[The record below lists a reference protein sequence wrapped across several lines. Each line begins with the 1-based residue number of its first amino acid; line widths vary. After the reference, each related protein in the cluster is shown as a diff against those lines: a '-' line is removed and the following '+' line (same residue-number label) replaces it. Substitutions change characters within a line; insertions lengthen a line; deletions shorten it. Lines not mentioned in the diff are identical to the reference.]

1 MKNKHRWMKTSL
13 ILLSV
18 VMGFYLLQLS
28 AQSVKP
34 QLTIHRS
41 MESGGIE
48 LHMGNPD
55 KIVQSGVWLEL
66 QRSVDLEQW
75 ESVLAAPSTSFV
87 EEGSSL
93 VFEQPAQVQAFFR
106 LQINHRVSAT
116 ASSGEEIFGFAA
128 SFADELEKAGQLS
141 VEVFLERYSDNEN
154 RLGAIDFNPEESEFW
169 NEFNAIP
176 TKRMPP
182 GEYQDK
188 DLRLLDFRLND
199 KELALFKKNGMVTSA
214 RLGAHSFVDAYYG
227 IFTEDLPVFVTADS
241 IMHAWHMSYVEM
253 LKELENAYLA
263 PKLKD
268 FLDALHEALP
278 DVAGEIDSDVLGESL
293 HDVDYYLTVA
303 RSLFAG
309 SLKDDQLGASG
320 TKAKKT
326 LDDIQKRFVGPYD
339 LFGRQGDNAWVD
351 FSQMTVRGHY
361 ASSTALS
368 RYFQAA
374 MWCGRIDFRVAG
386 PEQFSS
392 PRELGA
398 AIILNTLV
406 DRTDMLRQWK
416 DFDDILKVFVGV
428 SDSMGF
434 DQLGL
439 LLGTAGI
446 QDPTQIRSLDTL
458 KSVQDAIQSGNF
470 GFQQILSH
478 PFVAKPGGTPLVL
491 PRSFTVFGQKF
502 VMDSWALSQLVFDKV
517 VWDDRK
523 LPRRLPSAL
532 DVAFTVFG
540 NRNAAD
546 LLAERILRED
556 GVPFRDGYPIQHHLS
571 SLHEVFH
578 QMPDASWEES
588 FYTGWLKALRELSA
602 GSEVSSGFIPQAFRT
617 KAWGNRIMNTQL
629 GSWTELRHDT
639 VLYAKQSSSPPLAC
653 SFPHSYLEP
662 SVGFWEMMRDLC
674 GSAAQ
679 KLEGI
684 DSSGRV
690 RITTDWGGGVWK
702 NIREIVNKQIHH
714 LNKFETTLQTLLDIA
729 SKQERQEALT
739 DEQSNFLKNMVE
751 IMSDYVGQRTYSGW
765 YPQLFYSDIPLTYV
779 GPLPTGHPSDAWDPV
794 VTDVHTD
801 FPDQI
806 HGDPG
811 TILLEGVGN
820 VAMMLVAIDCED
832 GESRVYAGPTYT
844 HYEFTSGA
852 GKFDRMTD
860 EQWKQKVKTNDLPS
874 QPEWTEDFFV
884 PGELRLPSWA
894 TEENPFPF

>member
-1 MKNKHRWMKTSL
+1 MTNKTFVWLVLVWVVALQPQARSAMPKLSL
-13 ILLSV
+13 QTAIS
-18 VMGFYLLQLS
+18 GQGIQLHLDNAEAVS
-28 AQSVKP
+28 K
-34 QLTIHRS
+34 
-41 MESGGIE
+41 
-48 LHMGNPD
+48 
-55 KIVQSGVWLEL
+55 SGVWLEL
-66 QRSVDLEQW
+66 QRSTDLEHW
-75 ESVLAAPSTSFV
+75 EELLAAPSTSFIGD
-87 EEGSSL
+87 GSSL
-93 VFEQPAQVQAFFR
+93 IFEELAQGQAFFR
-106 LQINHRVSAT
+106 LRINHRVTAT
-116 ASSGEEIFGFAA
+116 ASSGEDIFGFAS
-128 SFADELEKAGQLS
+128 SFARELEKAGQLS
-141 VEVFLERYSDNEN
+141 VEDFLERYSDAGE

-169 NEFNAIP
+169 DEFNAIP
-176 TKRMPP
+176 TQRMPP
-182 GEYQDK
+182 GKYQDK
-188 DLRLLDFRLND
+188 ELRLLDFRLND
-199 KELALFKKNGMVTSA
+199 EELALFKKNGMVVSA
-214 RLGAHSFVDAYYG
+214 RLGAPSFVDAYYG
-227 IFTEDLPVFVTADS
+227 VFTEDLPVFVTADS

-253 LKELENAYLA
+253 LKELENAFLA
-263 PKLKD
+263 PKLSE
-268 FLDALHEALP
+268 FLNALHDALP
-278 DVAGEIDSDVLGESL
+278 GVAEEVDADVLGESL

-309 SLKDDQLGASG
+309 SLQNDQLGASG
-320 TKAKKT
+320 AKAKKT
-326 LDDIQKRFVGPYD
+326 LDDIKNGYVGGYD

-361 ASSTALS
+361 TSSISLS

-398 AIILNTLV
+398 AIILNALVERSGTLQ
-406 DRTDMLRQWK
+406 QWK
-416 DFDDILKVFVGV
+416 DFDDLLKVFVGV

-439 LLGTAGI
+439 VLASAGI
-446 QDPTQIRSLDTL
+446 QDPGKVSSLDAL
-458 KSVQDAIQSGNF
+458 KNVQDAIQSGNF
-470 GFQQILSH
+470 GLQQILSH
-478 PFVAKPGGTPLVL
+478 PFVATPEGTPLVL

-502 VMDSWALSQLVFDKV
+502 VMDSWAMGQLVFDKV
-517 VWDDRK
+517 TWDDRK

-556 GVPFRDGYPIQHHLS
+556 GVPFRDGYPIQHHLT
-571 SLHEVFH
+571 SLHEVFN

-602 GSEVSSGFIPQAFRT
+602 DSGSSSGFMPQAFRT

-629 GSWTELRHDT
+629 ASWTELRHDT
-639 VLYAKQSSSPPLAC
+639 VLYAKQSSSPPLLC
-653 SFPHSYLEP
+653 SFPYSYVEP
-662 SVGFWEMMRDLC
+662 SVGFWEVMKDLC

-679 KLEGI
+679 KLGEI

-690 RITTDWGGGVWK
+690 RITNEWGGGVWK
-702 NIREIVNKQIHH
+702 NIREIVGKQINH
-714 LNKFETTLQTLLDIA
+714 LNNFGETLQTLLEIA
-729 SKQERQEALT
+729 KRQDNQEVLT

-751 IMSDYVGQRTYSGW
+751 IMSDYVGQRTYTGW
-765 YPQLFYSDIPLTYV
+765 YPKLFYSDLPLGYV
-779 GPLPTGHPSDAWDPV
+779 GPLPTGHPSDKWDPV

-811 TILLEGVGN
+811 TVLLEGVGN

-832 GESRVYAGPTYT
+832 GESRVYAGPAYT

-860 EQWKQKVKTNDLPS
+860 EQWKQKVKANDLPA

-884 PGELRLPSWA
+884 PGDLRLPSWA
-894 TEENPFPF
+894 TAENEFPF